1 MCGFGNPPL
10 YIRSIHIYGFPCPG
24 IFKVMTMFAKRHIIH
39 SYREYI
45 ANCSRGFS
53 TCYGVGQRRRV
64 VSVAAAS
71 PTLVVETASDIESH
85 HHAKAH
91 RRSIFLSQQECVDL
105 LNRITDS
112 CQTNRPGKAVAAYY
126 AYQDGEAS
134 LMSRVFDALYN
145 KAEEAFMSKRGYII
159 PKREVDLVDVTG
171 GSATYGE
178 ITVDG
183 MMQLLRNVPLQ
194 QDDVLVDLGSGLGRL
209 VLQVACSASLR
220 RCVGIELSASR
231 HEQACWVGTQL
242 AILDATDP
250 WVTTSEDEATFS
262 RIFELRPSDAIS
274 GLPANEHQHQD
285 QQQLLQAVRLPKV
298 KVGAEAEAE
307 LEVEPIRC
315 SGEGGGERGLL
326 LSPVELRF
334 GDIMTADLGDGSVFF
349 LCSTA
354 FSAAACRTIAER
366 LSRHPPFRLLVTS
379 RALPFPSPLTLLGQ
393 FPCGFT
399 WAAAGTAYVYIRSLR
414 EAPAGLLA
422 AFLTPTA
429 SGWASAPAPSQPSDG
444 GTADGAVDRGEAIG
458 D

>member
-1 MCGFGNPPL
+1 
-10 YIRSIHIYGFPCPG
+10 
-24 IFKVMTMFAKRHIIH
+24 MTMFAKRHIIN

-45 ANCSRGFS
+45 ANGSKGFS
-53 TCYGVGQRRRV
+53 TCFGVGQRRRV

-71 PTLVVETASDIESH
+71 PTLVVETALDIKSH

-91 RRSIFLSQQECVDL
+91 RGSIFLSRQECLDL

-112 CQTNRPGKAVAAYY
+112 CQTNRPGKVVAAY
-126 AYQDGEAS
+126 AYQDADGEAS
-134 LMSRVFDALYN
+134 LMSQVFDALYDE
-145 KAEEAFMSKRGYII
+145 AEVVFMSKHGYII
-159 PKREVDLVDVTG
+159 PKREAALVDITG

-183 MMQLLRNVPLQ
+183 VMQLLRNVPLQ

-231 HEQACWVGTQL
+231 HKQACWVATQL
-242 AILDATDP
+242 ASLDATDP
-250 WVTTSEDEATFS
+250 RVTTSEDEATFS
-262 RIFELRPSDAIS
+262 RIFELRPSGAFP
-274 GLPANEHQHQD
+274 GLPPNEHQHQ
-285 QQQLLQAVRLPKV
+285 QQPLLQAVRLPG
-298 KVGAEAEAE
+298 VGMGAQAEAE
-307 LEVEPIRC
+307 LEVEVDAEPIRC

-349 LCSTA
+349 LGSTA
-354 FSAAACRTIAER
+354 FSAAACRTIGER

-399 WAAAGTAYVYIRSLR
+399 WATAGTAYVYIRSLR

-422 AFLTPTA
+422 AFLTHTA
-429 SGWASAPAPSQPSDG
+429 SGWASAPAPSLLSDG
-444 GTADGAVDRGEAIG
+444 GTAEGAVERGEADG
-458 D
+458 DGGLAWLPSTCTMSFVPGDLMV